1 MLGCVIHGRGDLR
14 VEELAPPVAG
24 PGEVLVAV
32 RYGGVCGSDL
42 HYWRHGGVGDFRLTE
57 PMVPGHEVV
66 GTAVAYGSPTA
77 SDPAAGTPVAVHPA
91 TPCGVCPEC
100 ADGRR
105 NVCRDTRYL
114 GSAARTPHVQGG
126 FADLIVVPAAQ
137 VRPLPEGL
145 PPRRAA
151 LAEPLAVALHAVRR
165 AGPVAGR
172 HVLVT
177 GAGPIGCLVVAAAKA
192 AGAARVTVTDLL
204 PTALG
209 YARAAGADTV
219 VRADDPA
226 DAGWPAEVEV
236 AVEASG
242 VAAGLDTCLRLV
254 RRGGVVVQLGM
265 LPPGQ
270 SPFAGNLVVSREI
283 ELRGAFRFDTEFDEA
298 LRLLAAEP
306 AFDALVSAVVPVR
319 DAESAFALAADRG
332 RSCKVLLDFGD
343 PTHRPAPSPS
353 PFPGR
358 GTETDAGADA
368 GGAGAGRCAGSG
380 P

>member
-1 MLGCVIHGRGDLR
+1 MLGCVIHGQGDLR
-14 VEELAPPVAG
+14 VDELPVPEPG
-24 PGEVLVAV
+24 PGQALVTV

-57 PMVPGHEVV
+57 PMVLGHEVV
-66 GTAVAYGSPTA
+66 GTVVAYGDGASGPVVGTA
-77 SDPAAGTPVAVHPA
+77 VAVHPA

-126 FADLIVVPAAQ
+126 FAAQVAVPAEQ
-137 VRPLPEGL
+137 LRPLPPGL
-145 PPRRAA
+145 ELRRAA
-151 LAEPLAVALHAVRR
+151 LAEPLSVALHAVRR
-165 AGPVAGR
+165 AGTVAGR

-192 AGAARVTVTDLL
+192 AGAARITVTDLL
-204 PTALG
+204 PQALA
-209 YARAAGADTV
+209 YAVSAGADAV

-226 DAGWPAEVEV
+226 DPSWPSEVDV
-236 AVEASG
+236 AIEASG
-242 VAAGLDTCLRLV
+242 VAAGLDSCLRLV

-283 ELRGAFRFDTEFDEA
+283 ELRGAFRFDTEFDDA
-298 LRLLAAEP
+298 LALLAVESS
-306 AFDALVSAVVPVR
+306 FDDLVSAVVPVQ
-319 DAESAFALAADRG
+319 DAESAFALAADRNK
-332 RSCKVLLDFGD
+332 SCKVLLDF
-343 PTHRPAPSPS
+343 AS
-353 PFPGR
+353 
-358 GTETDAGADA
+358 
-368 GGAGAGRCAGSG
+368 
-380 P
+380 